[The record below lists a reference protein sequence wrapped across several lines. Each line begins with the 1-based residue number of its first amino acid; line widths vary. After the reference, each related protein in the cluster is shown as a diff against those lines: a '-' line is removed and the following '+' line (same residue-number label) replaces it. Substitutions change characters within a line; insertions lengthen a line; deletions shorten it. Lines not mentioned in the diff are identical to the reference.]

1 MSSSTSSPTIA
12 FFGATGDC
20 AGYCLAAALNAGY
33 DCVALARTPSKL
45 TASQKAKGVST
56 QALDAH
62 LTIIE
67 GNVKD
72 VAAVKRT
79 LVCNGKMANV
89 IVSGIGGTP
98 ALQWSIWQPVTLT
111 DTTICQDAGA
121 TILQAVK
128 EVTPESETSQKP
140 VLINV
145 STTGISPPGV
155 PRDIPF
161 IYIPFYRWALHVPH
175 VDKAVLEEKL
185 QEHMQL
191 PEPHRGLS
199 AYVNVKPTLLF
210 DGPGRGVEAIRTGID
225 EKPAIG
231 YTIQRKDV
239 GEFMFEKLVKGVP
252 AEWRNKG
259 VSITY

>member
-1 MSSSTSSPTIA
+1 MSSTKTVA

-20 AGYCLAAALNAGY
+20 AGYCLAAALNAGC
-33 DCVALARTPSKL
+33 DCIALARTPSKL

-56 QALDAH
+56 QALDSH

-79 LVCNGKMANV
+79 LSSNGRIV
-89 IVSGIGGTP
+89 DTIVSGIGGTP
-98 ALQWSIWQPVTLT
+98 ALQWSLWQPVTLT

-121 TILQAVK
+121 AILQAAT
-128 EVTPESETSQKP
+128 EIARESKATTKP
-140 VLINV
+140 AFINV
-145 STTGISPPGV
+145 STTGIPAPGA
-155 PRDIPF
+155 PRDVPLLF
-161 IYIPFYRWALHVPH
+161 IPFYRWALHVPH
-175 VDKAVLEEKL
+175 VDKEVLERKL
-185 QEHMQL
+185 REYVQL
-191 PEPHRGLS
+191 PENERGLS
-199 AYVNVKPTLLF
+199 AYVNVKPSLLM
-210 DGPGRGVEAIRTGID
+210 DGAGKGLQTIRSGVD
-225 EKPAIG
+225 EKPAVG

-252 AEWRNKG
+252 AEWRNKS